1 MSKVYGFCKA
11 GCKYPVVKEDEFLK
25 AAAFVE
31 VDNVDVGKKYK
42 IFEKTNTSIKVNFKV
57 DYRGNISDKSVVLT
71 IPAFDKYDQVLK
83 FHLCDIKI
91 GDPATTMT
99 ITYDVNGER
108 KTQTYNTGDQD
119 ASVVDGTVVCEVVN
133 ADKIYL
139 LNETGGYNIDG
150 GGSADLSDYY
160 TKKETEDYVDGEI
173 NDVRA
178 EMENRYVLKSDYN
191 KLVERVA
198 ALENIP
204 VYNGEVE

>member
-42 IFEKTNTSIKVNFKV
+42 IFEKTTTGWTLKININFKV
-57 DYRGNISDKSVVLT
+57 DYRGNISDKSLT
-71 IPAFDKYDQVLK
+71 LTLPTFDKYDQVLR
-83 FHLCDIKI
+83 FHLCEIKI
-91 GDPATTMT
+91 GDIATSMT

-119 ASVVDGTVVCEVVN
+119 ASVVNGTVVCEVVN

-150 GGSADLSDYY
+150 GGGL
-160 TKKETEDYVDGEI
+160 TKEEIQEMIDEAITSVLTGEC
-173 NDVRA
+173 
-178 EMENRYVLKSDYN
+178 
-191 KLVERVA
+191 
-198 ALENIP
+198 
-204 VYNGEVE
+204 